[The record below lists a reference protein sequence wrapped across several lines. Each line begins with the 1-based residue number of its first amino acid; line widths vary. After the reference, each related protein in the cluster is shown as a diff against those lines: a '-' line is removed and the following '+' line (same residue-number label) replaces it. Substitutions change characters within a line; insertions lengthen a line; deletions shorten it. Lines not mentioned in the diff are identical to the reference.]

1 MSTELNHSSHKIEE
15 ALGSLDGMQ
24 RAKAPAFFYTRLK
37 ARLEKELE
45 YGNSPLVRLLT
56 RPALALS
63 IGIIVLV
70 LNTTVIMQL
79 WKHDPKPA
87 TTENAPV
94 VAASDYSMGTYPV
107 YDENTPEQ

>member
-15 ALGSLDGMQ
+15 ALGGLDGMQ

-37 ARLEKELE
+37 ARLERELE
-45 YGNSPLVRLLT
+45 YGSNPVIRILT

-63 IGIIVLV
+63 IAIIVLV

-79 WKHDPKPA
+79 WKHESTPA
-87 TTENAPV
+87 VTENSPV
-94 VAASDYSMGTYPV
+94 IASEYSMGTYPV
-107 YDENTPEQ
+107 YDENASEQ